1 LHKIKIKG
9 VIKEYSAQALV
20 DSVVEGMLEKK
31 AKNISILNLKN
42 TDNSICD
49 YFVICD
55 AQSTTQVDAIAGSV
69 EVTVEK
75 TLGERVHHK
84 EGFEQATW
92 ILLDFVD
99 VVVHVFQT
107 ESRDFYNLEDFWD
120 DAEKIELPD
129 TF

>member
-1 LHKIKIKG
+1 LHKIKTIN
-9 VIKEYSAQALV
+9 VIKEYSAQRLV

-31 AKNISILNLKN
+31 ARNISILDLKN

-55 AQSTTQVDAIAGSV
+55 AQSTTQVDAIANSV
-69 EVTVEK
+69 EMIVEK
-75 TLGERVHHK
+75 TMGEKVHHK
-84 EGFEQATW
+84 EGFENASW

-107 ESRDFYNLEDFWD
+107 ESRDFYNLEEFWE
-120 DAEKIELPD
+120 DAEKIEVAE